1 MLLYMRYAGSGHRAA
16 NVRHGTEW
24 CDTLCIRCIHV
35 LWETIEATRDKRCAI
50 LWIVGSVRD
59 TIYHRI
65 CMCDGVA
72 DTITECRRV
81 SADDRCDNAATILDT
96 TGIESNYCI

>member
-1 MLLYMRYAGSGHRAA
+1 MM
-16 NVRHGTEW
+16 HGTGL
-24 CDTLCIRCIHV
+24 CDTRCIQCIHG
-35 LWETIEATRDKRCAI
+35 LWDTIEAIRYTRCAI
-50 LWIVGSVRD
+50 LCIVGYVCD
-59 TIYHRI
+59 TVYHRI

-81 SADDRCDNAATILDT
+81 SADYRCGNVASILDT